1 MKFKNLVAAAAVV
14 ACFASC
20 KSYVS
25 VPYFQDL
32 NDINNLPVL
41 KAQNSVLKLSSGDK
55 LNIVV
60 SSSLS
65 PEMASGFNLPLQSTR
80 VGAAGTGYNNNSQS
94 TMPYLIDSKGD
105 IDFPIIGK
113 IRVAGMTREEVEV
126 TIKNILVNQRLLN
139 DAVVTCEVLNHYV
152 NILGDVKT
160 PGRIRIE
167 KDNMNIIEAI
177 SMCGDLNI
185 TGERQTVMVL
195 RKEGDEQHVYQI
207 DLSSAENVYSS
218 EAYYLHPDDVV
229 YVNPNETKQRTSTP
243 EGNTWQT
250 PAVYVSLT
258 SIGLSLATLI
268 VSLTKRK

>member
-1 MKFKNLVAAAAVV
+1 MKFKNLVAAATIL

-41 KAQNSVLKLSSGDK
+41 KAQSSVLKLSPGDK

-60 SSSLS
+60 SSALS
-65 PEMASGFNLPLQSTR
+65 PEMAMGFNLPLQSVR
-80 VGAAGTGYNNNSQS
+80 VGAVTSAASFNSQA

-105 IDFPIIGK
+105 IDFPVIGK
-113 IRVAGMTREEVEV
+113 VRVAGMTREEVEV

-139 DAVVTCEVLNHYV
+139 DAVVTCEVLNHYI
-152 NILGDVKT
+152 NILGDVKV

-167 KDNMNIIEAI
+167 KDNMNIIEAL

-185 TGERQTVMVL
+185 TGERQTVMVI
-195 RKEGDEQHVYQI
+195 RQEGDQQRVYQI

-218 EAYYLHPDDVV
+218 EAYFLHPDDVV

-243 EGNTWQT
+243 VGNTWQT

-268 VSLTKRK
+268 VSLTKKK

>member
-1 MKFKNLVAAAAVV
+1 MKFKNIVAAAALV

-32 NDINNLPVL
+32 NDLNNLPVL
-41 KAQNSVLKLSSGDK
+41 NTSNNVLRVSTGDK

-60 SSSLS
+60 SSALS
-65 PEMASGFNLPLQSTR
+65 PEMAMGFNLPLQSTR
-80 VGAAGTGYNNNSQS
+80 IGAAGSYSGNNSQS

-105 IDFPIIGK
+105 IDFPVIGK
-113 IRVAGMTREEVEV
+113 IRVAGKTREEVEV
-126 TIKNILVNQRLLN
+126 TIKNLLVSQRLLN
-139 DAVVTCEVLNHYV
+139 DAVVTCEILNHYV

-160 PGRIRIE
+160 PGRLRIE
-167 KDNMNIIEAI
+167 KDNMTIIEAI
-177 SMCGDLNI
+177 TLSGDLNI
-185 TGERQTVMVL
+185 TGERQNVMVI
-195 RKEGDEQHVYQI
+195 RKEGDQQRIYHI

-218 EAYYLHPDDVV
+218 EAYYLQPDDLI

-243 EGNTWQT
+243 AGNTWQT

-268 VSLTKRK
+268 VSLTRKK